1 MVKVW
6 SGEAWQGQTVT
17 TTQDIIGQFILFKTT
32 WGNYFFGFQLHPV
45 KNIAVHQAHVS
56 GDYQR

>member
-1 MVKVW
+1 MKKMVKVW

-32 WGNYFFGFQLHPV
+32 WEITFWFSITSSKEYC
-45 KNIAVHQAHVS
+45 S
-56 GDYQR
+56 TSSSCEW